1 MSTELKSS
9 NADINLTRF
18 FGGKDRGVCVQ
29 ITTGWQEHIQL
40 TRQQALRLSK
50 DLEAFANKEEVPDY
64 AS

>member
-40 TRQQALRLSK
+40 TREQAGQLAA
-50 DLEAFANKEEVPDY
+50 DLLAFSNGEEEADF
-64 AS
+64 